1 MNLHEANRRA
11 LALSDQMIG
20 AGAVFEAGD
29 VRELKKA
36 MADIQKSLITS
47 GYQTPAVTT
56 GADNGPYSPLYPESL
71 DTQLTMET
79 YRLEDELCLLSKLKS
94 AAWKEARQTVEQV
107 PVLLDR
113 GNENPMPLG
122 FSEGSV
128 PGQSKANL
136 TRRTVRM
143 KYIGKA
149 VQVTD
154 QAAFIKGIADRT
166 ALDYETQF
174 NMETLMRQWEWDM
187 WHANPSIDDNDID
200 GFIAQMDG
208 SSVASKVVTDLRGE
222 TTSLATLQDAIFQAS
237 RHSGGFSRVTDIF
250 LSPEFEVQFD
260 RDEVTKVRHM
270 VQGGAYPSR
279 ITYGNNGGYQIN
291 LGSVMGTSVAINGC
305 NALDPDSIGN
315 ILRSTSPV
323 GDSAY
328 VPDTPALT
336 GNPVVAADALSQFG
350 ANDAG
355 DYAYAILA
363 VGEQGVS
370 APLFVRVGGDPAITV
385 AAGEDVTLTIDDPAD
400 GKVKYYRIFRTER
413 NVDLTDDG
421 DPSLIKYHLIGRVA
435 YTSGQDTVFA
445 DRNDNIAGCSSI
457 VLMNFNPEYIQYREL
472 LPMMRRPLATLNT
485 TQRFLMMEW
494 GNLHVKSP
502 IKHRVIKNVRAAAV
516 GS

>member
-1 MNLHEANRRA
+1 MNISA
-11 LALSDQMIG
+11 LRQTAMDLSSRMIG
-20 AGAVFEAGD
+20 AGSHFEASD
-29 VRELKKA
+29 VRQLKQT
-36 MADIQKSLITS
+36 MSDIRKSLITA

-56 GADNGPYSPLYPESL
+56 GGDNGPYSPLMPESL
-71 DTQLTMET
+71 DQQITMET
-79 YRLEDELCLLSKLKS
+79 YKLEDELCLLSRLK
-94 AAWKEARQTVEQV
+94 AGAWKEATQTVEQI

-113 GNENPMPLG
+113 GNANPMPLG
-122 FSEGSV
+122 FSEGNV
-128 PGQSKANL
+128 PGQSKANF

-154 QAAFIKGIADRT
+154 QAAFIRGIADRT
-166 ALDYETQF
+166 ALDWETEF
-174 NMETLMRQWEWDM
+174 NMHELLRQWEWDM
-187 WHANPSIDDNDID
+187 WHADPSIDANDID
-200 GFIAQMDG
+200 GFISQMEG
-208 SSVASKVVTDLRGE
+208 SSVADRVVVDYRGAE
-222 TTSLATLQDAIFQAS
+222 TNLASLQDVIFQAS
-237 RHSGGFSRVTDIF
+237 RHSGGFGRISDIF

-279 ITYGNNGGYQIN
+279 ISYGNDGGFQIN
-291 LGSVMGTSVAINGC
+291 LGSVMGTKVAINGC

-315 ILRSTSPV
+315 SLRSVSPS
-323 GDSAY
+323 GATAD
-328 VPDTPALT
+328 VPTTPVLV
-336 GNPVVAADALSQFG
+336 GNPVVAVDAASKFVAG
-350 ANDAG
+350 DAG
-355 DYAYAILA
+355 DYAYAIVA

-370 APLFVRVGGDPAITV
+370 APLFVEVAGDPAITV

-400 GKVKYYRIFRTER
+400 GKVKYYRIYRTEKG
-413 NVDLTDDG
+413 VDLANNDN
-421 DPSLIKYHLIGRVA
+421 PSLTKYFLIGRVA
-435 YTSGQDTVFA
+435 YAAGADTVFA

-457 VLMNFNPEYIQYREL
+457 VLMDFNPEYIQYREL

-502 IKHRVIKNVRAAAV
+502 IKHRVLKNLKPARV